1 MDDVRFENKGLNN
14 FYMMNTYFL
23 DIFENNQRCGQ
34 AFSRLCLASND
45 VHREGFSTTINVVAN
60 VSAIHPFFS
69 SVF

>member
-1 MDDVRFENKGLNN
+1 
-14 FYMMNTYFL
+14 MMNIYFL

-45 VHREGFSTTINVVAN
+45 VQREGFSTPVNVVAN
-60 VSAIHPFFS
+60 DSAIHPFFS